1 MKINF
6 IYDSSCNAAPSAFKT
21 ALQAGADIIDKAI
34 INPITVT
41 IQVGWGE
48 NAGEIIDTNGV
59 ASAAPSPSQ
68 APLTYKQLVNALT
81 TTANSNNCSFL
92 TANLPVTDP
101 TGGLGQWTVYT
112 AQAAALNLPVLN
124 SWEIDGSIGFSA
136 GINWGY
142 SRTNLGANQI
152 DFIGTVTHEITH
164 ALGRV
169 SANTGLMSSQLYG
182 ANDLYTYA
190 SKGNLQLTTGKAGG
204 YFSINGGA
212 TNKGNLDGS
221 ANGDS
226 ADWTVV
232 TDDNGA
238 SANGVAGTFSF
249 IDLQVMQAL
258 GFKMASS
265 YQLAGQVSVDSP
277 VSITASVNEGEHDL
291 ISVQTVGVTP
301 GTTVNYSI
309 SGIAASRLISG
320 KLSGSVTIGSDG
332 TGTIDLG
339 IANDFIT
346 DGQTTATVTLA
357 GNLASTSVIVNDT
370 SVTPNNAVTLTGNST
385 YTAQPNQTIIGT
397 SGLNKVV
404 FSEPASNFTVSIS
417 GSTATLVDKVGT
429 FGTETLNNVER
440 AVFNDGSLAL
450 DFQQG
455 QNGHLTAMMIGTAFG
470 ASKVS
475 AYFAAGVSLYDAGQ
489 TNLQVATLIEQL
501 GLIES
506 QIGSTSNTAW
516 LDFVYKNVVGVA
528 PDSASEASYVNALNN
543 GTYTKASLLALAAGV
558 ADNGAGSLAAQ
569 INLVGLQAHGLSY
582 YP

>member
-1 MKINF
+1 MF
-6 IYDSSCNAAPSAFKT
+6 EFDR
-21 ALQAGADIIDKAI
+21 L
-34 INPITVT
+34 
-41 IQVGWGE
+41 GW
-48 NAGEIIDTNGV
+48 T
-59 ASAAPSPSQ
+59 
-68 APLTYKQLVNALT
+68 
-81 TTANSNNCSFL
+81 
-92 TANLPVTDP
+92 
-101 TGGLGQWTVYT
+101 
-112 AQAAALNLPVLN
+112 
-124 SWEIDGSIGFSA
+124 
-136 GINWGY
+136 
-142 SRTNLGANQI
+142 RTNLGANQI

-169 SANTGLMSSQLYG
+169 NASTGLMSQQYG

-190 SKGNLQLTTGKAGG
+190 STGKLQLTTGKAGG
-204 YFSINGGA
+204 YFSINGGV

-221 ANGDS
+221 VNGDP

-232 TDDNGA
+232 TDDNGG
-238 SANGVAGTFSF
+238 SADGVAGTFSF
-249 IDLQVMQAL
+249 IDLQVMQTL
-258 GFKMASS
+258 GFKMAPS

-277 VSITASVNEGEHDL
+277 VSSTASVNEGEHDL

-320 KLSGSVTIGSDG
+320 KLSGSVTISSDG
-332 TGTIDLG
+332 AGIIDLG

-404 FSEPASNFTVSIS
+404 FSEPASNFTISIS
-417 GSTATLVDKVGT
+417 GSTATLVDKAGT
-429 FGTETLNNVER
+429 FGTETLNNVQR
-440 AVFNDGSLAL
+440 AVFNDSSLAL

-470 ASKVS
+470 AGLVS
-475 AYFAAGVSLYDAGQ
+475 TYFAAGVSLYDAGQ
-489 TNLQVATLIEQL
+489 SNLQVATLIEQL

-506 QIGSTSNTAW
+506 QVGSTSNTAW

-543 GTYTKASLLALAAGV
+543 GTYTKATLLALAAGV
-558 ADNGAGSLAAQ
+558 ADGGGGTLASQ

-582 YP
+582 HP